1 MESQG
6 TILIVDDEQ
15 INLDFFDVMLS
26 KLGFNVEKARDGEE
40 ALDMA
45 KETEPDLIILDNIMP
60 KLSGWEVTRAL
71 KQDEEYE
78 DVRDVPVVMF
88 SAMDDVKDKI
98 EGFELGIE
106 DYITKPFNFS
116 EVLARIKAVL
126 RHRELSQQVIER
138 ERRIAVA
145 ESLNQSLVYFTR
157 HLRAPVKDILAAA
170 KQLDPADHDA
180 VREFIG
186 LVKKESEET
195 LATLDGLEEEIQEL
209 QSKGDEIKARET
221 TLEMLEKKYQKHFD
235 SYQKQAG
242 LQDG

>member
-1 MESQG
+1 MEGQG

-40 ALDMA
+40 ALEMVKD
-45 KETEPDLIILDNIMP
+45 TEPDLIVLDNIMP
-60 KLSGWEVTRAL
+60 KLSGWEVTRAI
-71 KQDEEYE
+71 KQDDEYE
-78 DVRDVPVVMF
+78 DVKDVPIVMF
-88 SAMDDVKDKI
+88 SATDDVKDKI

-157 HLRAPVKDILAAA
+157 HLRGPVNELLSAA
-170 KQLDPADHDA
+170 KDLDPADEDA
-180 VREFIG
+180 VRGFVEK
-186 LVKKESEET
+186 VRRESEET

>member
-1 MESQG
+1 MDGQG

-26 KLGFNVEKARDGEE
+26 KLGFHVEKARDGEE
-40 ALDMA
+40 ALEMVKDI
-45 KETEPDLIILDNIMP
+45 EPDLIILDNIMP
-60 KLSGWEVTRAL
+60 KLSGWEVTRTI

-78 DVRDVPVVMF
+78 DVKDVPIVMF

-157 HLRAPVKDILAAA
+157 HLRGPVTEILSAA
-170 KQLDPADHDA
+170 KDLDPADENA
-180 VREFIG
+180 VRE
-186 LVKKESEET
+186 LVEKVRRESEET